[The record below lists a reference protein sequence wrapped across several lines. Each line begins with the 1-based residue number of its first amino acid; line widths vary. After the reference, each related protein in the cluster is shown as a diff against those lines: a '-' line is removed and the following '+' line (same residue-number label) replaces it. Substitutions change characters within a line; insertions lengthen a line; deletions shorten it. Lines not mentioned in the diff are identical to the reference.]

1 MNLNELNFPISFPV
15 FSSSQGQTESKKR
28 SSTVETKGTAISF
41 GFKKK
46 LLPSHKRSTEPAKSK
61 IKDAENNDRM
71 ESVDSVR
78 NELDFDDNNGNC
90 GEWCWR

>member
-1 MNLNELNFPISFPV
+1 MIPIFL
-15 FSSSQGQTESKKR
+15 FASSQGQTESKKR

-46 LLPSHKRSTEPAKSK
+46 LLPSHKKNSEQTKSK
-61 IKDAENNDRM
+61 IKDAENNDRVD
-71 ESVDSVR
+71 SVDSVR

-90 GEWCWR
+90 GEWCLRRL